1 MSMQDMNNTD
11 LLLAY
16 QNARAAYKKAGDKK
30 VALEQEIL
38 VRMGV
43 GCYEID
49 SNGREKFVEAKAKTG
64 TLRGIG
70 IKAILKR
77 KKKAGGINAKLM
89 MADGIDVSKYRGADI
104 LARDWHIA

>member
-64 TLRGIG
+64 TLRGSV
-70 IKAILKR
+70 LKR
-77 KKKAGGINAKLM
+77 FSNARKKRAGLM
-89 MADGIDVSKYRGADI
+89 PS
-104 LARDWHIA
+104 